1 MKPAGTRHAKCLY
14 AILIRSGTTDLVLE
28 LAAFPVQGDVLEAS
42 VSVDEEQSQRDVTET
57 ERVAAF

>member
-1 MKPAGTRHAKCLY
+1 
-14 AILIRSGTTDLVLE
+14 LVLE